1 MIFLFSIG
9 NHLEVKYDLLYYGIP
24 VEVFPVDS
32 TGKCDTYYHKSW
44 VEQRRFIERGSML
57 QHSSQS
63 NEMVDSDS
71 QILDGRMS
79 LPGNFPPMATAKSKK
94 RGKDEHDQD
103 KKIISKTPVH
113 EILPNDCLLGRGK
126 EVDQYKGNVRFRN
139 YIKNHPTLVL
149 AYATSPKAAKPS
161 IVDQLCI
168 DMQQV
173 LNIRF
178 LKKKDQATREWVLAP
193 PDEVRAKVSRALRR
207 EVQRQQ
213 EQQEKKQQLHTF
225 Y

>member
-1 MIFLFSIG
+1 
-9 NHLEVKYDLLYYGIP
+9 
-24 VEVFPVDS
+24 
-32 TGKCDTYYHKSW
+32 
-44 VEQRRFIERGSML
+44 ML
-57 QHSSQS
+57 QRSSQS
-63 NEMVDSDS
+63 NTIVDSDS
-71 QILDGRMS
+71 QIIDDRRPLAGN
-79 LPGNFPPMATAKSKK
+79 LPSMATAKSKK
-94 RGKDEHDQD
+94 RDRDGHEQEKS
-103 KKIISKTPVH
+103 IIFQTPVH
-113 EILPNDCLLGRGK
+113 EILPTDCLLGRGK